1 MSTFLEKE
9 KQLIKAMQQKNFQP
23 FFEGDKN
30 DAFDTLAKALD
41 SFSTYKNSVIRM
53 TVMQP
58 TIYAKYEGQDLRD
71 KISNLDSNR
80 RSAYESAITNIN
92 MLNRICDAYG
102 TERFADIDTK
112 NRYQV
117 ANFVGQYCAEI
128 YETGKSKNTE
138 TQNIKTMDALMEYP
152 TNNRRRLTN
161 LNATIEEINKNTPS
175 NTDLSL

>member
-9 KQLIKAMQQKNFQP
+9 KQLIKAMQQKDFQP

-41 SFSTYKNSVIRM
+41 SFPAYKNSVIRM

-58 TIYAKYEGQDLRD
+58 IIYARYEGQDLRD

-80 RSAYESAITNIN
+80 RSAYESAIANIS

-112 NRYQV
+112 NRCQV
-117 ANFVGQYCAEI
+117 ANFVGQYCAEV
-128 YETGKSKNTE
+128 YETGRSKQWMRSWNTVIDNGTN
-138 TQNIKTMDALMEYP
+138 TQQITAD
-152 TNNRRRLTN
+152 
-161 LNATIEEINKNTPS
+161 
-175 NTDLSL
+175 D